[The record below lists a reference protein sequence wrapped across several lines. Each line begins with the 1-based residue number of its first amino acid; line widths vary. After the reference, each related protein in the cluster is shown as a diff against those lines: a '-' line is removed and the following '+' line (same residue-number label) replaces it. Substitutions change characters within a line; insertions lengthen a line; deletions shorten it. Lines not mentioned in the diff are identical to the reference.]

1 MLGETR
7 CCHPSVTGRAMSTP
21 PHTPPHPCPGIKL
34 WLFVR
39 RLEGLRMCERECRR
53 GGGVRRGRRAGG
65 WPGCF
70 RFCFVMM
77 PA

>member
-21 PHTPPHPCPGIKL
+21 PTHTPPRPHPGIKL

-39 RLEGLRMCERECRR
+39 RLEGLSVSVAGVGVCE
-53 GGGVRRGRRAGG
+53 GGEGPAAG
-65 WPGCF
+65 P
-70 RFCFVMM
+70 V
-77 PA
+77 ASDSASS